1 MYQIEA
7 PEYFILLVII
17 PILWL
22 AYFYMR
28 IWQRKKQKTLIDAK
42 LLDKVVIEKSRFKP
56 FIKLLLLS
64 LSLLFLITG
73 LTNPKMGTKLETVK
87 RRGVDIVFAIDVSKS
102 MDAEDVPPSRLE
114 KAKRLVSKI
123 IDNLVSDR
131 IGIIAYAGEAYPL
144 LPITTDYAAA
154 KIFLQNMNT
163 NLVSSQGT
171 AIDDAINLATSYFDE
186 DDTNKI
192 LVILSDGEDH
202 SQKAVDA
209 AEEARKQD
217 VTIFSIGIGTK
228 KGTVIPI
235 KKNGNLY
242 GYKKDKNGQTVIS
255 RLNDKILKEI
265 ANKTKGKYIFGNN
278 TKQVVDYIKDAL
290 KKMDKKEF
298 ETTKFSQY
306 NDQFQWFLLAG
317 LFFLVLYLIILERE
331 TQWLRKLNLFNEM
344 DKVNNNV

>member
-1 MYQIEA
+1 MYQIEE
-7 PEYFILLVII
+7 PKYFLLLLII
-17 PILWL
+17 PVLWL

-28 IWQRKKQKTLIDAK
+28 LWQRNKQKNLFDAK
-42 LLDKVVIEKSRFKP
+42 LLDKVTVEKSRFKP
-56 FIKLLLLS
+56 FIKLLLIS

-102 MDAEDVPPSRLE
+102 MDAEDVVPSRLE

-163 NLVSSQGT
+163 DLVSSQGT
-171 AIDDAINLATSYFDE
+171 AIDDAIDLATTYFDD

-192 LVILSDGEDH
+192 LIILSDGEDH
-202 SQKAVDA
+202 SEKAIEA
-209 AEEARKQD
+209 AKNAANQG
-217 VTIFSIGIGTK
+217 VSIFSIGIGTK
-228 KGTVIPI
+228 KGSVIPI
-235 KKNGNLY
+235 KRNGALY
-242 GYKKDKNGQTVIS
+242 GYKKDKKGEVVIT
-255 RLNDKILKEI
+255 RLDEKTLKQL
-265 ANKTKGKYIFGNN
+265 AKVTNGKYIEGRN
-278 TKQVVDYIKDAL
+278 TKEVVNYIADAL

-298 ETTKFSQY
+298 ETTKFSEY
-306 NDQFQWFLLAG
+306 KDQFQWFLLAG
-317 LFFLVLYLIILERE
+317 LIFLILYIIVLERE
-331 TQWLRKLNLFNEM
+331 TQWLRQLNLFNELD
-344 DKVNNNV
+344 DK